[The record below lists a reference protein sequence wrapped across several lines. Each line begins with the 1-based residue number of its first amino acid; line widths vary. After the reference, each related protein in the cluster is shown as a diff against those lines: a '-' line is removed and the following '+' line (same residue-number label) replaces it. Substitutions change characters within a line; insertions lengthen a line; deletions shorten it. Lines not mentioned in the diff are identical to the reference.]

1 MLIALTVL
9 AVLNLVLSFVVFCG
23 QRALWARL
31 PEPVKVENTVGDVA
45 SATQAAEAWVAQQQD
60 LRKHPPTLTPEE
72 LSQVASYRAKYG
84 EATQGKTDLE
94 VLALF
99 QLNLA

>member
-31 PEPVKVENTVGDVA
+31 PAPVSVENTVGDVA
-45 SATQAAEAWVAQQQD
+45 SAKMAAESWIAQQRN
-60 LRKHPPTLTPEE
+60 LRARPPVLTPEDQA
-72 LSQVASYRAKYG
+72 QVAAYRASRSDAAHG
-84 EATQGKTDLE
+84 LSDLE
-94 VLALF
+94 VLALAR
-99 QLNLA
+99 LNPA